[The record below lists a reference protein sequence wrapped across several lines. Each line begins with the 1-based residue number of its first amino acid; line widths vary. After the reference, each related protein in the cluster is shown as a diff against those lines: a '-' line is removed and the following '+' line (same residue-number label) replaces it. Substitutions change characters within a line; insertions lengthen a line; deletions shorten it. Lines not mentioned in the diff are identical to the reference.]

1 MKVIPYLLL
10 SLFLTV
16 CTCTTKELT
25 DYPRYEIS
33 SRPHPHGT
41 TALHFASRGRIEEVR
56 MLIKEG
62 ADVHAKNDN
71 GSTPLHWACRGG
83 TVDVVK
89 ALLEAGADLH
99 AKMNDGETPLHRAAE
114 SGYGKLEIVKFLIKE
129 GADVNAEDDR
139 DKTPLHYARHK
150 LERRESLAA
159 QHEREGRLSRRDFV
173 LAQAE
178 EYKKIIKV
186 LEEAMAKTETHPTL
200 K

>member
-25 DYPRYEIS
+25 DYPENEIS
-33 SRPHPHGT
+33 SRSLDPIGT
-41 TALHFASRGRIEEVR
+41 TALHRASGGGRIEEVR

-62 ADVHAKNDN
+62 ADVNAKNYNDE
-71 GSTPLHWACRGG
+71 TPLYWACGG
-83 TVDVVK
+83 GAVEIVK
-89 ALLEAGADLH
+89 ALLEAGADLY
-99 AKMNDGETPLHRAAE
+99 AKTEDGYTPLYRATNH
-114 SGYGKLEIVKFLIKE
+114 GGLEIVKLLLKE
-129 GADVNAEDDR
+129 GVNVHIESDI
-139 DKTPLHYARHK
+139 KTALSYAKDALRG
-150 LERRESLAA
+150 RESLAA
-159 QHEREGRLSRRDFV
+159 QRERDGRLSSRDSI